1 MKDNLGRKGQRSKEL
16 KARLVDGWYKSRT
29 RKFELEASP
38 QEPAKIRSDVQP
50 EVRDRS
56 APTTSQ
62 KFSSVGDERWA
73 IEGYVPMTWLTP
85 SHRTCQ
91 RPKAHQSHPGARQ
104 LRVLRVR
111 LACTTTWEA
120 RSIRM
125 GPTPRWSPVAW
136 RLVAATSRLGWRR
149 RGPRNAGMYRYL
161 AWQHSP
167 PGEFGGVSVDFGG
180 AAVLG
185 GLPPT
190 SPISHQCGQCVLGHD
205 LRPSASPLWGR
216 SAAC

>member
-1 MKDNLGRKGQRSKEL
+1 
-16 KARLVDGWYKSRT
+16 
-29 RKFELEASP
+29 
-38 QEPAKIRSDVQP
+38 
-50 EVRDRS
+50 
-56 APTTSQ
+56 
-62 KFSSVGDERWA
+62 
-73 IEGYVPMTWLTP
+73 MTWLTP

-91 RPKAHQSHPGARQ
+91 RPKAHQSRPGARQ

-167 PGEFGGVSVDFGG
+167 PGEFGGCFCGFWRGSGSW
-180 AAVLG
+180 
-185 GLPPT
+185 GLAT
-190 SPISHQCGQCVLGHD
+190 NAFVSHQSGQCVLGHD
-205 LRPSASPLWGR
+205 LRPSTSPLWGR
-216 SAAC
+216 SAACRAELGAPVRLLLSHACSGRMGGRLTVILVRCRFASNKTTKILPGGLGLVATVCPERLHSTHPPS